1 MELKDLLAVQSP
13 TLGQYAEMEKQLLAI
28 ARKAKDEVERLDA
41 EGRARGADRLVGK
54 DDGSAERAVARA
66 EAEQRRG
73 DAENVLSEVR
83 GKAAALEARLAKE
96 ADVRAW
102 NEVRALLDARV
113 KAMQEIEALCSRI
126 GELYGTV
133 ISKGAEAQAKAPAKP
148 NYRDGGFNNLPGR
161 MPAQVG
167 LAILAKLHTAL
178 DNPFVHTA
186 VSNAQFSE
194 TYARQVGIHGLAG
207 FLGPVHNAILLN
219 DV

>member
-1 MELKDLLAVQSP
+1 MELKDLLALESP
-13 TLGQYAEMEKQLLAI
+13 TLEQYAEMEKQLLAI
-28 ARKAKDEVERLDA
+28 EREAKGEVSRLDA
-41 EGRARGADRLVGK
+41 EGRARGVDRLVGN

-66 EAEQRRG
+66 EAEQRRA

-96 ADVRAW
+96 ADERAW
-102 NEVRALLDARV
+102 NEVRGLLEARV
-113 KAMQEIEALCSRI
+113 EAMQEIDALCSRI

-148 NYRDGGFNNLPGR
+148 SHRESGFNHIPGR

-167 LAILAKLHTAL
+167 LAIMARLHMSI
-178 DNPFVHTA
+178 DNPFSHTA
-186 VSNAQFSE
+186 VSTEQFSD
-194 TYARQVGIHGLAG
+194 TFSRQVRINGLAG